1 MLEFSRF
8 THLTFDCY
16 GTLINW
22 EAGILA
28 ALQPVLTRHGLSL
41 SDDQVLEL
49 FGELEAAAE
58 AGSYQSYSAVLT
70 TVLAGFG
77 QRLGFTLADDE
88 RDALARSVPDWPPF
102 PDSVAAL
109 GVLARH
115 FKLVILS
122 NIDDALF
129 AGSARHLQ
137 TDFAEVITAQQVGS
151 YKPNIGNF
159 RYALQKLAIPQEQIL
174 HVAQSL
180 FHDIV
185 PAKAVGLTTVWV
197 NRRYDRPGFGAT
209 PPASAQPDLEVPD
222 LRSLAALVEGQL
234 ATR

>member
-1 MLEFSRF
+1 MLDFSRF

-28 ALQPVLTRHGLSL
+28 ALQPVLMRYGLSL

-58 AGSYQSYSAVLT
+58 AGPYQPYSAVLT
-70 TVLAGFG
+70 TVLDGFS
-77 QRLGFTLADDE
+77 QRLGFTLADDG
-88 RDALARSVPDWPPF
+88 RADLARSVPDWPPF
-102 PDSVAAL
+102 PDSVEAL
-109 GVLARH
+109 GILSQH

-129 AGSARHLQ
+129 AGSAQHLQ
-137 TDFAEVITAQQVGS
+137 TDFAAVITAQQVGS

-159 RYALQKLAIPQEQIL
+159 RFALQKLAIPSEGIL

-185 PAKAVGLTTVWV
+185 PAKEVGLTTVWV
-197 NRRYDRPGFGAT
+197 NRRHDRLGFGAT

>member
-1 MLEFSRF
+1 MLDFSRF

-28 ALQPVLTRHGLSL
+28 ALQPLLTRHGLPL

-58 AGSYQSYSAVLT
+58 AGPYQSYSAVLT
-70 TVLAGFG
+70 TVLDGFS

-102 PDSVAAL
+102 PDSVEAL
-109 GVLARH
+109 GILSQR

-122 NIDDALF
+122 NIDDELF
-129 AGSARHLQ
+129 AGSARHLR

-234 ATR
+234 AAR